1 MKTAHAIVFAIAAL
15 AIGEL
20 IEQVFKR
27 ARRKARNKE
36 GDEREYND
44 RC

>member
-1 MKTAHAIVFAIAAL
+1 MRTAPAIVFAIAAL
-15 AIGEL
+15 IVGEL
-20 IEQVFKR
+20 IEQLFKR

-44 RC
+44 RY